1 MKKIFYFLLIS
12 TLSFSCVAKKK
23 FGELSQQLDDCHKKT
38 ELQANEITALGNDTA
53 ALQAAINRLTGDVE
67 LQSKMLQQNKLDLEA
82 LNKLNKQLSDQL
94 KNSRSESEVKALLA
108 DIQKI
113 QDKLLEREDALAK
126 AEKELA
132 RSGKTLSEKE
142 QKLQELS
149 NVIARQDSLM
159 KNLRKKVADAL
170 AGFEGNGLEVINK
183 NGKVYVS
190 LEEQLL
196 FKSGRWDVDPKG
208 VVALNNL
215 ARFLGENKDIHVVIE
230 GHTDDV
236 PFNGSGNVIDNWD
249 LSVKR
254 ATSIVRI
261 LLQNKEINPE
271 RITASGRAEFVPL
284 DNAKTKEARQKNRRT
299 EIILSPNMDE
309 LMRAISG
316 E

>member
-12 TLSFSCVAKKK
+12 TFSFSCVAKKK
-23 FGELSQQLDDCHKKT
+23 FNELSQQLDDCNKKT
-38 ELQANEITALGNDTA
+38 ELQANEIATLENDTTALHA
-53 ALQAAINRLTGDVE
+53 VINKLTGDIAS
-67 LQSKMLQQNKLDLEA
+67 QSNQLQQSRADIEA
-82 LNKLNKQLSDQL
+82 LNNLNRQLSEQL
-94 KNSRSESEVKALLA
+94 RSSMSENEVKALLA

-113 QDKLLEREDALAK
+113 QDKLLEREDALSK
-126 AEKELA
+126 AERELTRSRKE
-132 RSGKTLSEKE
+132 LSEKE
-142 QKLQELS
+142 QKLRELS
-149 NVIARQDSLM
+149 NVITRQDSLM
-159 KNLRKKVADAL
+159 KNLRRRVAEAL
-170 AGFEGNGLEVINK
+170 TGFEGDGLEVINK
-183 NGKVYVS
+183 NGKVYIS

-208 VVALNNL
+208 VAALNNL
-215 ARFLGENKDIHVVIE
+215 AKFLAENQDIHVVIE

-236 PFNGSGNVIDNWD
+236 PFNGSGNITDNWD

-261 LLQNKEINPE
+261 LLQNKGINPQ

-284 DNAKTKEARQKNRRT
+284 DDAKTREARQKNRRT

-309 LMRAISG
+309 LMRALSM

>member
-23 FGELSQQLDDCHKKT
+23 FSELSQQLDDCNKKT
-38 ELQANEITALGNDTA
+38 ELQAHEISILGKDTTALK
-53 ALQAAINRLTGDVE
+53 AAINKLTGDAG
-67 LQSKMLQQNKLDLEA
+67 LQARLMEQNKSDIEA

-126 AEKELA
+126 T
-132 RSGKTLSEKE
+132 GKALSENE
-142 QKLQELS
+142 RKLQELS
-149 NVIARQDSLM
+149 GIIAKQDSLM

-170 AGFEGNGLEVINK
+170 VGFEGNGLEVINK

-208 VVALNNL
+208 ATALNNL
-215 ARFLGENKDIHVVIE
+215 AKFLGENKDIHVVIE

-284 DNAKTKEARQKNRRT
+284 DRAQTKEARQRNRRT

-309 LMRAISG
+309 LMRAISA